1 MKRTNTSVKQKKSQ
15 PKPVKS
21 VVKKEKSSTSKV
33 GTPASVKNT
42 LKALNPD
49 AYKRRENK
57 KYMKDIADIRHEQE
71 KFYNNVVMTS
81 VFMNVFNGNPDDF
94 HLLIG
99 NEIIE
104 KYQFE
109 KSWDNPEWVWESVDE
124 MCSDMAFGV
133 EHFTVVGNGLFR
145 TLHLTTK
152 KKAMKLDDIIRSFV
166 DYMGEEW
173 DV

>member
-1 MKRTNTSVKQKKSQ
+1 
-15 PKPVKS
+15 
-21 VVKKEKSSTSKV
+21 
-33 GTPASVKNT
+33 
-42 LKALNPD
+42 
-49 AYKRRENK
+49 
-57 KYMKDIADIRHEQE
+57 MKDIADIRHEQE

-81 VFMNVFNGNPDDF
+81 VFMNVFEGNPDDF

-99 NEIIE
+99 KEIIE

-109 KSWDNPEWVWESVDE
+109 ESWENPEWVWESVDE
-124 MCSDMAFGV
+124 MCNDMAFGV
-133 EHFTVVGNGLFR
+133 EHFTVSGNGLFR

-166 DYMGEEW
+166 DYMGGEW